1 MATGLGKLSDKSAVY
16 KSSSVKRAPVQCGG
30 FTRAGKRCSITSE
43 SNMKDSNGRL
53 ACQPMKH
60 GVGFC
65 TIHLQLFN
73 TKPAWVEDPL
83 LFFLDFETSGLDVM
97 TDHIVEIGVL
107 CEHSEIFS
115 TVVCPPVFRDGPA
128 VHGISHEELSE
139 GPSFTQAF
147 HRLFRFCQ
155 NLAEQS
161 VIEGDVSEEDEEETA
176 PSVLKERPPDIV
188 VIAHNGVNT

>member
-1 MATGLGKLSDKSAVY
+1 
-16 KSSSVKRAPVQCGG
+16 
-30 FTRAGKRCSITSE
+30 
-43 SNMKDSNGRL
+43 MKDPNGRL
-53 ACQPMKH
+53 ACKSMKH

-83 LFFLDFETSGLDVM
+83 LFFLDFETSGLDVL

-128 VHGISHEELSE
+128 VHGIAQEELSE

-161 VIEGDVSEEDEEETA
+161 VIEGHVSEEDEEETA

-188 VIAHNGVNT
+188 VIAHNGVST